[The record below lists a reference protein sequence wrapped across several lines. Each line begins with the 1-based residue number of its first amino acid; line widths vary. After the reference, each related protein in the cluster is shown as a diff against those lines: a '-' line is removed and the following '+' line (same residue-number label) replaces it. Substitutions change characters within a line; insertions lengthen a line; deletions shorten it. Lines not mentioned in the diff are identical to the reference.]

1 MTELAFNHPGRKS
14 RALAGKR
21 AGGRGRDVSPLNAL
35 QRGRIEGPKCPDKDT
50 EKMRLESS

>member
-14 RALAGKR
+14 RVLVGKR
-21 AGGRGRDVSPLNAL
+21 EGGRGRDVSSLNAL
-35 QRGRIEGPKCPDKDT
+35 QRGRMEDPKCPDKDT